1 MFIAVLK
8 NIHIILDTAE
18 EHLCLILFKCVFI
31 PHEKVIHGRRFEH
44 ISKENSLHCT
54 IKLGSNVVPGVKAG
68 QHLPLYY
75 SFIVRLG
82 ERLNGRQLD

>member
-8 NIHIILDTAE
+8 NIRIILDTTK

-31 PHEKVIHGRRFEH
+31 SHEKVIHGRRFEL

-54 IKLGSNVVPGVKAG
+54 IELGLSVLPGVKAG
-68 QHLPLYY
+68 QFFLLYY

-82 ERLNGRQLD
+82 VRLNGRQLD

>member
-8 NIHIILDTAE
+8 NIHIILDTTK

-31 PHEKVIHGRRFEH
+31 VHEKVIHGRRFEL

-54 IKLGSNVVPGVKAG
+54 IELGPNVVPGVKAG
-68 QHLPLYY
+68 QCFPLYY
-75 SFIVRLG
+75 SFIVCLR
-82 ERLNGRQLD
+82 ERLNGRQHG